1 MRTSLLGTLAAFAL
15 LAAPAALASPPQN
28 DTLFFVGVA
37 GSPTLNGCPASSLY
51 GSVSGDNGTYG
62 AAAAS
67 DTNGDGYVCAIALPD
82 AARDA
87 LFPAAP
93 KTKAFY
99 LFSDNTR

>member
-1 MRTSLLGTLAAFAL
+1 MRTTQLGTLTGIVL

-28 DTLFFVGVA
+28 DSLFFVGVA
-37 GSPTLNGCPASSLY
+37 GSPAANGCPASSLY
-51 GSVSGDNGTYG
+51 GSVAENSSYG

-67 DTNGDGYVCAIALPD
+67 DANGDGYVCAIALPD

-93 KTKAFY
+93 TTKAFY